1 MNDKLTIAGRT
12 FKSRLI
18 IGSARFP
25 NPDTMGRAI
34 EASGAEMV
42 TVAIRRVDLKNK
54 DKDRENILNYINKEE
69 YFLLPNTAGCFT
81 ARDAVLTAQLAREA
95 LETDW
100 IKLEV
105 IGDEDTLFPDVPEL
119 LKAAEQLLAD
129 GFTVLPYCNDDP
141 VTCRKLSDMGC
152 AAVMP
157 LGAPIGSGMG
167 ICNPYNLQIIREQIE
182 VPLIVDAGVG
192 TASDATRAMELGADA
207 VLMNSAI
214 SQAKH
219 PVTMAKAMKQAIEA
233 GRLAREAGRMPRRL
247 YAKASSPIEGV
258 IETSDHD

>member
-1 MNDKLTIAGRT
+1 MNNKLTIAGRT

-119 LKAAEQLLAD
+119 LKAAEQLWLMD
-129 GFTVLPYCNDDP
+129 LPC
-141 VTCRKLSDMGC
+141 C
-152 AAVMP
+152 
-157 LGAPIGSGMG
+157 
-167 ICNPYNLQIIREQIE
+167 
-182 VPLIVDAGVG
+182 LIVMMTLSLAG
-192 TASDATRAMELGADA
+192 
-207 VLMNSAI
+207 
-214 SQAKH
+214 
-219 PVTMAKAMKQAIEA
+219 
-233 GRLAREAGRMPRRL
+233 
-247 YAKASSPIEGV
+247 SSPIWDV
-258 IETSDHD
+258 LP